1 MTSEHEKHTPMMRQ
15 YLGIKAEHEDKL
27 LFYRMGDFYELFF
40 NDAEEASR
48 LLDIT
53 LTSRGNSAGEP
64 VKMAGIPHHAA
75 EQYLSKLLK
84 SGKSV
89 AICEQVGDVSAS
101 KGPVERKVTRIVTPG
116 TLTEAS
122 LLNGREENILL
133 TCYISEET
141 CGYAWLSIASGTFK
155 ILQTGHRDISD
166 EIQRIRPREII
177 VSDKFPVEKLDT
189 LNIPINRVES
199 WYYDHEVAKKTLEDH
214 FNVKSLASF
223 GCEDLHVGIS
233 AAGALLRYA
242 QNTQGQKLNHVKN
255 ISSESNEDCLQ
266 LDHTTR
272 KNLEINE
279 TLSGERSP
287 SLLSTIDNCTSHMGS
302 RWLSHAINHPLRNH
316 DAIRSRQDLISW
328 LIDPDNRRSSQSI
341 RDLIRGISDI
351 ERISTRVAMGTARPR
366 DLSALRD
373 SVMLL
378 PGLRAALTG
387 CDIGLAKQVL
397 SDLNCDPT
405 LSDYLKSAILPE
417 PASII
422 VDGGVINNG
431 YDEELDKLREL
442 QHNHSAFLLELEEK
456 ERGRTGISNLKVE
469 FNRVHGFYIEVSK
482 LNTKEIPEDYR
493 RRQTLKNVERYIT
506 PELKEF
512 EDKALSAKDRALS
525 REKLLYA
532 QVLEEVNRFYDILK
546 KAAQAIAILDALRSL
561 AELAQRN
568 NYTKPT
574 FTNDLSIRIEKG
586 RHPVVEN
593 SLTTFVPNDTALNEE
608 TRMLVITGPNMGG
621 KSTYMRQN
629 ALIVLLAHIGSFV
642 PCESASIGR
651 VDRIFTRIG
660 ASDNLSLGQ
669 STFMVEMS
677 ETANI
682 LHNATEQS
690 LVLMDEVGRGTS
702 TSDGLALATSI
713 ARELIETNKSYC
725 LFATHYF
732 ELTEL
737 SDHHPSARN
746 VHVSAIEHDDRIV
759 FLHNVLDG
767 PASQSYGI
775 EVAKLAG
782 LPRQVIDAAK
792 LELQRIWR
800 NNEPPNIQQHL
811 FDESNQETRDRLK
824 EKISVIEPDQLSPKD
839 ALEVIYELKKIST
852 DT

>member
-1 MTSEHEKHTPMMRQ
+1 
-15 YLGIKAEHEDKL
+15 
-27 LFYRMGDFYELFF
+27 
-40 NDAEEASR
+40 
-48 LLDIT
+48 
-53 LTSRGNSAGEP
+53 
-64 VKMAGIPHHAA
+64 
-75 EQYLSKLLK
+75 
-84 SGKSV
+84 
-89 AICEQVGDVSAS
+89 
-101 KGPVERKVTRIVTPG
+101 
-116 TLTEAS
+116 
-122 LLNGREENILL
+122 
-133 TCYISEET
+133 
-141 CGYAWLSIASGTFK
+141 CGYAWLSIASGAFK
-155 ILQTGHRDISD
+155 ILQTAHRDISD
-166 EIQRIRPREII
+166 EIQRIRPREIV
-177 VSDKFPVEKLDT
+177 VSDKFPVENLDT
-189 LNIPINRVES
+189 LNIPINRIES
-199 WYYDHEVAKKTLEDH
+199 WHYDFSVAKKTLEDH
-214 FNVKSLASF
+214 FNVKSLKSF
-223 GCEDLHVGIS
+223 GCEDQHLGIS

-328 LIDPDNRRSSQSI
+328 MIEPDNRRRSQSI
-341 RDLIRGISDI
+341 RDLIRSISDI

-373 SVMLL
+373 SIMLL
-378 PGLRAALTG
+378 PDLRAALTG
-387 CDIGLAKQVL
+387 CEIELVKQVL

-405 LSDYLKSAILPE
+405 LSDYLKTAILPE

-431 YDEELDKLREL
+431 FDEELDKLREL

-456 ERGRTGISNLKVE
+456 ERERTGISNLKVE

-482 LNTKEIPEDYR
+482 LNTKDIPEDYR

-532 QVLEEVNRFYDILK
+532 QVLEEVNSFHDILK

-574 FTNDLSIRIEKG
+574 FTNDLSIHIEKG

-593 SLTTFVPNDTALNEE
+593 SLTTFVPNDTALNDK
-608 TRMLVITGPNMGG
+608 TRMLVVTGPNMGG

-713 ARELIETNKSYC
+713 ARQLIEINKSYC

-737 SDHHPSARN
+737 SDHHPSVRN

-782 LPRQVIDAAK
+782 LPRRVIEAAK
-792 LELQRIWR
+792 LELQQIWR
-800 NNEPPNIQQHL
+800 NNERPNIQQHL
-811 FDESNQETRDRLK
+811 FDKSNQEVVDRLK

-852 DT
+852 DI